1 MDDTTLDSVVTDK
14 EQVAQLDTL
23 LNDPTQLVMKDLNG
37 TEHTFRLEMF
47 SSYKTAQVLKLLASL
62 REKVNLIQL
71 ISEIITL
78 EQSPAD
84 GDVTAK
90 AQQIQAA
97 FSAIPTM
104 MEFAPDALLDFASI
118 ATISNAQLR
127 EAYTNGTLEQVRQEN
142 RNLFAFD
149 FDGSVPMRVLA
160 EYIPF
165 VGLNFLVQQMRQL
178 NQIALTLIPQTNPNP
193 QSTG

>member
-1 MDDTTLDSVVTDK
+1 MDETTVDSVITDK
-14 EQVAQLDTL
+14 EQVAQLDAI
-23 LNDPTQLVMKDLNG
+23 LNDPTQLVLKDLNG
-37 TEHTFRLEMF
+37 GEHTFRLEMF

-71 ISEIITL
+71 ISEILTI
-78 EQSPAD
+78 EQQPAAD
-84 GDVTAK
+84 DVKGK

-104 MEFAPDALLDFASI
+104 MDFAPDALLDFASI
-118 ATISNAQLR
+118 ATISNAELR
-127 EAYTNGTLEQVRQEN
+127 EAYTGGTLEQLRQER

-160 EYIPF
+160 EYIPH

-178 NQIALTLIPQTNPNP
+178 NQIALTLIPQANPNP